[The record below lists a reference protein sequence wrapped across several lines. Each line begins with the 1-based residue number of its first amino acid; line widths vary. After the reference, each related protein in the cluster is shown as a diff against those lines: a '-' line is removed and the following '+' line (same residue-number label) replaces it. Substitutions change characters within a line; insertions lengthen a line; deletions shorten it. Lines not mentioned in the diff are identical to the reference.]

1 MYLNVIFS
9 FFLSLH
15 PLLCKMQYN
24 HFPIQIQNSFDFGSK
39 MASSL
44 DAKKHWVL
52 QVFSK
57 KYPNDIPAFKKNK
70 RGADSLKIIQ
80 MVEQALVHWEDLK
93 PHENLVVGIKR
104 LQRRNGMDTTGKI
117 DNRLIAI
124 LNLKSDDWIRKIEI
138 NKARMNAL
146 IASDSNGLIW
156 VNIPDFHLRWLNSGE
171 VLQTYRV
178 IVGKR
183 DWPTLEFESKVNALH
198 IHPSW
203 YVPPGIWKK
212 EMRAIVEKNSNYLR
226 QHHMVWETG
235 KLRQLPGPWNAL
247 GKVKI
252 VVPNSYL
259 IFLHDTPNKN
269 LFQKRRRMFSHG
281 CIRVEHA
288 EILARHIYKA
298 ALLGNEQTFQN
309 LLNQGVERILPIQV
323 NIPVVVGYWTLWVD
337 EEGELQN
344 REDVYGWD

>member
-1 MYLNVIFS
+1 MVG
-9 FFLSLH
+9 
-15 PLLCKMQYN
+15 KMQSN
-24 HFPIQIQNSFDFGSK
+24 HFLLPSHDHIGFGSK

-44 DAKKHWVL
+44 EIKKRWIL
-52 QVFSK
+52 QVFSNE
-57 KYPNDIPAFKKNK
+57 YPNEIPIFKKHK
-70 RGADSLKIIQ
+70 RGEDSLKIMK
-80 MVEQALVHWEDLK
+80 MVEHALFHWEDLNL
-93 PHENLVVGIKR
+93 HEQLSVGIKR
-104 LQRRNGMDTTGKI
+104 FQQRNGLDTTGKI
-117 DNRLIAI
+117 DNKLIAI
-124 LNLKSDDWIRKIEI
+124 LNLKLHDWIQKIEI
-138 NKARMNAL
+138 NKVRMNAL
-146 IASDSNGLIW
+146 IASDSNDLIW
-156 VNIPDFHLRWLNSGE
+156 VNIPDFQLRWLNSGE

-178 IVGKR
+178 IVGQR
-183 DWPTLEFESKVNALH
+183 DWPTREFESKVNALQ

-203 YVPPGIWKK
+203 YVPPGIWEK
-212 EMRAIVEKNSNYLR
+212 EMRAIVEKNNNYLR

-288 EILARHIYKA
+288 EILAQHIYKTA
-298 ALLGNEQTFQN
+298 ALGNELTFQN
-309 LLNQGVERILPIQV
+309 LLDKRVERILPVQV

-337 EEGELQN
+337 EQGKLQN